1 MESKGPRVCF
11 VADSLATEG
20 LRGEQEQL
28 TMFHEFIT
36 FRRSSERNPAIE
48 KKKLLKT
55 RKDLFEL
62 FLLQL
67 DLRYVL
73 CFSSTKKGIET
84 FEMRKISCG
93 NSQMPD

>member
-1 MESKGPRVCF
+1 MESKGPQVCF
-11 VADSLATEG
+11 VADSLVTEG

-48 KKKLLKT
+48 KTKLLKT

-67 DLRYVL
+67 DLRYMFCVL
-73 CFSSTKKGIET
+73 LAPKKVL
-84 FEMRKISCG
+84 KLLK
-93 NSQMPD
+93 

>member
-11 VADSLATEG
+11 VAQLVTEG

-48 KKKLLKT
+48 KKKLLNT

-62 FLLQL
+62 LLLQL
-67 DLRYVL
+67 DLRYMFCVFL
-73 CFSSTKKGIET
+73 APKKGIET